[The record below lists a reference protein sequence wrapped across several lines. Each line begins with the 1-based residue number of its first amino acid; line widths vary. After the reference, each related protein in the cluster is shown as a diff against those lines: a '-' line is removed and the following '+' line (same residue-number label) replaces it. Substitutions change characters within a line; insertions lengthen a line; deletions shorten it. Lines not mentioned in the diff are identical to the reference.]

1 MWNKAFWI
9 DAGSRAA
16 RTFAQVAIP
25 ALPISIFSPID
36 VWKECLGLA
45 IAATIA
51 SLLTS
56 ISTWRIGAPGM
67 VAIVP
72 PSTPATAVEATP
84 TPASTTPPATV
95 DTRAPAHHREVKEW
109 PTS

>member
-1 MWNKAFWI
+1 
-9 DAGSRAA
+9 
-16 RTFAQVAIP
+16 
-25 ALPISIFSPID
+25 
-36 VWKECLGLA
+36 
-45 IAATIA
+45 
-51 SLLTS
+51 
-56 ISTWRIGAPGM
+56 M

-84 TPASTTPPATV
+84 TPANTTPPAAI

>member
-1 MWNKAFWI
+1 MWNKAFWV

-45 IAATIA
+45 VAATIA

-72 PSTPATAVEATP
+72 PGMPSTAVEATP
-84 TPASTTPPATV
+84 TSVSAAPAATA
-95 DTRAPAHHREVKEW
+95 DTRTPAHREVKEW
-109 PTS
+109 PTN